1 LVLCVIGLLWFLA
14 IRVGGGGWAVA
25 GGRVA
30 G

>member
-1 LVLCVIGLLWFLA
+1 VIGLLWFLA